1 MTETMGDTAPAKSG
15 VPTVRMGVGS
25 GSASEFEFWRWAVSP
40 MFDIGPADPETYRMQ
55 TTVSFVGPI
64 AVSATV
70 SSAMSLDRS
79 SRIIA
84 RGGVDDVVVQIYHE
98 GGHLFSF
105 GGREIEVFA
114 GDIAL
119 IDLTRPCRIL
129 AQSFRN
135 ASLVLRRS
143 ALKAFDIDVESLHG
157 GILRRGSVLNT
168 LLREYMASL
177 AAYLPDAAASETDRI
192 ARGTASLVAA
202 SFGPSERREQ
212 GEISSATL
220 PLARRAIEARLRD
233 PDLGP
238 ETLQRQL
245 GVSRSPLYKMFE
257 PLGGVRGYIQS
268 RRLSRAF
275 EAIVKTDAKIGAIA
289 EHWGFANVPTFNR
302 LFRETFGMSPSD
314 ARAAARA
321 GILSAAARG
330 ERGEL
335 GHEFVNRWLMGL
347 DPAS

>member
-1 MTETMGDTAPAKSG
+1 MDEASISGYGIGAVKRAKERRVVCNNREWPSSSSQEGDREKEGRDDDGDDGRHGSG
-15 VPTVRMGVGS
+15 RVGRAHRPHGGRE

-177 AAYLPDAAASETDRI
+177 AAHLPDAAASETDRI

-212 GEISSATL
+212 ERFLRRRCRWRVAPSRLACAILILVLRRCSANSVFHAPRFTRCSNRSAACAAIS
-220 PLARRAIEARLRD
+220 RAAVS
-233 PDLGP
+233 P
-238 ETLQRQL
+238 E
-245 GVSRSPLYKMFE
+245 P
-257 PLGGVRGYIQS
+257 S
-268 RRLSRAF
+268 RRS
-275 EAIVKTDAKIGAIA
+275 
-289 EHWGFANVPTFNR
+289 
-302 LFRETFGMSPSD
+302 
-314 ARAAARA
+314 
-321 GILSAAARG
+321 
-330 ERGEL
+330 
-335 GHEFVNRWLMGL
+335 
-347 DPAS
+347 